1 MKNNL
6 CEFKQFSIT
15 LTKLLPVLNS
25 IAISTECLT
34 TDDIVVLPMSVAFHQ
49 ISQEEAIVIVNNLP
63 AQIIFK
69 SFT

>member
-49 ISQEEAIVIVNNLP
+49 ISQEEVIVIVNNLP